1 MPVRVFLSLID
12 ENVAF
17 LYHPAGT
24 VRVRV
29 VAGDRLAKMTTVY
42 DACSPH
48 ASLGSTVHNREAD
61 SSLEPHFDKLSFIRF
76 VSYSLEHC
84 YQTMHFVFV
93 DVLHNIE
100 PSF

>member
-61 SSLEPHFDKLSFIRF
+61 SSLEPHFDTQFYQVCILLPRTLLSDNAFCFCRR
-76 VSYSLEHC
+76 
-84 YQTMHFVFV
+84 
-93 DVLHNIE
+93 
-100 PSF
+100 PSQH